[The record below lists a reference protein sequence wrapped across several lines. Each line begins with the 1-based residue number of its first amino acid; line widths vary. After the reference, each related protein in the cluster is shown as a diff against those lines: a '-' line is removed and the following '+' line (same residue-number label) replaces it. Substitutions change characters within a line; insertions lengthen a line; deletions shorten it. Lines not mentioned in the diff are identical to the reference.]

1 MICIGKIKAKSEERL
16 QFPISLVPRQF
27 KLEQQNKFSSKF
39 EQFRKKVIG
48 PNMWKELEKLAPH
61 NFPEWN
67 INYYNFWEKQSDSI
81 S

>member
-48 PNMWKELEKLAPH
+48 PNM
-61 NFPEWN
+61 
-67 INYYNFWEKQSDSI
+67 
-81 S
+81 